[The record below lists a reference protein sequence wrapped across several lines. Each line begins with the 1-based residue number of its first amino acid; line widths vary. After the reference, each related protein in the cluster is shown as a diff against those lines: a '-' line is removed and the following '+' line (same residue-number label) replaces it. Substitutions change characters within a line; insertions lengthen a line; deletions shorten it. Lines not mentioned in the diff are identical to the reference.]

1 MKQFHKKKI
10 KKKKKNQIS
19 EEIMPMKHDKI
30 GNLNLFSEEVSKEI
44 IEKLISL
51 TISKSFSN
59 KIDNKINKCCLEEF
73 LRKINNLVQ
82 LNNINH
88 EVDEYDNSDYI
99 LSKIYYQKTD
109 ANNKR
114 YQIKKH
120 ENALNKRNY
129 SANLVLFDIANI
141 NKDDKTRMYVRNK
154 KIDDYLNKSTYS
166 KNNIDLIKR
175 RNIQFDIT
183 IKDNN
188 FWGEIHQP
196 KPINIDRSSTKRNIL
211 ILQKDKNLE
220 NKNILNNIK
229 NNMKILDKK
238 ASLYLSK
245 RSKIFQDKYKNDKN
259 DEITKKMTKYQP
271 ILEMPYIEISEDN
284 KYKDNDEIK
293 ELRQKTLDL
302 IQEREEKRK
311 KNKNKA
317 IKTQNK
323 NKYIK
328 GKFCTDCEGKLV
340 MIKEIDPESL
350 LREFWPITSN
360 QKDILSGKTIQAIQK
375 EKYIL
380 EQNAKKNIIYNPG
393 FTPVIVNNNLLVNKD
408 NQKPNEASKKKNSK
422 NKTNDNVNQIKEEIY
437 TIQPPPLM
445 HISPKN
451 ERIEP
456 SGSNFEII
464 SPSVGVKI
472 KEKNRLKTGGVNFY
486 DQFQKLSI
494 NEFNKTL
501 KETLEWETKTKLKG
515 NFFNIYNKN
524 TIKEE
529 NNIYEIDENDK
540 NNNKEKYFRKTFSG
554 GFKTRKNILK
564 SNSDL
569 FTINQKNP
577 TLRQVLLNDDELK
590 TIKKIG
596 KSLSNENIFDRVI
609 RSPTGRILNHDLKK
623 FNFDLINEFNKE
635 LIMGNFKFKK
645 SNKIFL
651 PQLPPK
657 NKSAFPKSTK
667 NYNIFNKTANNFYRT
682 RQKKNI
688 DAMACLSNPT
698 SANNK
703 KKRVFSSLK
712 DNNIGE

>member
-1 MKQFHKKKI
+1 MKNNKDKQKTNKATKKKEF
-10 KKKKKNQIS
+10 KKK
-19 EEIMPMKHDKI
+19 
-30 GNLNLFSEEVSKEI
+30 
-44 IEKLISL
+44 
-51 TISKSFSN
+51 
-59 KIDNKINKCCLEEF
+59 
-73 LRKINNLVQ
+73 
-82 LNNINH
+82 
-88 EVDEYDNSDYI
+88 
-99 LSKIYYQKTD
+99 
-109 ANNKR
+109 
-114 YQIKKH
+114 
-120 ENALNKRNY
+120 
-129 SANLVLFDIANI
+129 
-141 NKDDKTRMYVRNK
+141 
-154 KIDDYLNKSTYS
+154 
-166 KNNIDLIKR
+166 
-175 RNIQFDIT
+175 
-183 IKDNN
+183 
-188 FWGEIHQP
+188 
-196 KPINIDRSSTKRNIL
+196 
-211 ILQKDKNLE
+211 
-220 NKNILNNIK
+220 
-229 NNMKILDKK
+229 
-238 ASLYLSK
+238 
-245 RSKIFQDKYKNDKN
+245 
-259 DEITKKMTKYQP
+259 
-271 ILEMPYIEISEDN
+271 
-284 KYKDNDEIK
+284 
-293 ELRQKTLDL
+293 
-302 IQEREEKRK
+302 
-311 KNKNKA
+311 
-317 IKTQNK
+317 
-323 NKYIK
+323 
-328 GKFCTDCEGKLV
+328 
-340 MIKEIDPESL
+340 
-350 LREFWPITSN
+350 
-360 QKDILSGKTIQAIQK
+360 
-375 EKYIL
+375 
-380 EQNAKKNIIYNPG
+380 
-393 FTPVIVNNNLLVNKD
+393 
-408 NQKPNEASKKKNSK
+408 
-422 NKTNDNVNQIKEEIY
+422 KTNDNVNEIKEEIY

-515 NFFNIYNKN
+515 NFLNIYNKN
-524 TIKEE
+524 PIKEE
-529 NNIYEIDENDK
+529 KNIYEIDENDK

-577 TLRQVLLNDDELK
+577 TLKQVLLNDDELK

-667 NYNIFNKTANNFYRT
+667 NYNIFNKTAKNFYRT

-688 DAMACLSNPT
+688 DAMSCLSNPT

-703 KKRVFSSLK
+703 KKRIFSSLK
-712 DNNIGE
+712 DSNIGE